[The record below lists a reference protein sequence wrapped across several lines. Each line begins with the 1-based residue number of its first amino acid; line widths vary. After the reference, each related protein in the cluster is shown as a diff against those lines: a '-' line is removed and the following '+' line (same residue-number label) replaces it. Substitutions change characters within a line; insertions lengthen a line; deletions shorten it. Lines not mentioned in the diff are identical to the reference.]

1 MDTFISIIGLASFIY
16 LFILGAKTL
25 KAKIT
30 PRPPVYLPVPRTI
43 AAQVQTRLCDKEYE
57 GMPCRIFSSDE
68 NDFTLIYTPK
78 PLSRE
83 SAEAIIRNEPDL
95 MRHEI
100 CFHTTP
106 DEAYYHT
113 PLTIRDIDA
122 KSPYGQYLH
131 SDDGSYTMI
140 FGFNTPR

>member
-1 MDTFISIIGLASFIY
+1 MDTFINIIGLASFIY
-16 LFILGAKTL
+16 LFILGAKAF
-25 KAKIT
+25 KKKIT
-30 PRPPVYLPVPRTI
+30 PPPALVKETI
-43 AAQVQTRLCDKEYE
+43 TVQVHTRLCDNEYE
-57 GMPCRIFSSDE
+57 GMPCRIFCSDD
-68 NDFTLIYTPK
+68 NDFTHIYTPR
-78 PLSRE
+78 PVSQE

>member
-1 MDTFISIIGLASFIY
+1 MDTFINIIGLASFIY
-16 LFILGAKTL
+16 LFIYLGV
-25 KAKIT
+25 KAFKKKNTPPPALVKSTIT
-30 PRPPVYLPVPRTI
+30 I
-43 AAQVQTRLCDKEYE
+43 QVHTRLCENEYE
-57 GMPCRIFSSDE
+57 GMPCRIFCSDD
-68 NDFTLIYTPK
+68 NDFTHIYTPR
-78 PLSRE
+78 PVSQE
-83 SAEAIIRNEPDL
+83 SAEAIIRDTPDL

>member
-1 MDTFISIIGLASFIY
+1 MDTFINIIGLASFIY
-16 LFILGAKTL
+16 LFILGAKAF
-25 KAKIT
+25 KKKIT
-30 PRPPVYLPVPRTI
+30 PPPALVKETI
-43 AAQVQTRLCDKEYE
+43 TVQVHTRLCDNEYE
-57 GMPCRIFSSDE
+57 GMSCRIFSSVE

>member
-16 LFILGAKTL
+16 FFILGAKAF
-25 KAKIT
+25 KKKIT
-30 PRPPVYLPVPRTI
+30 PPPALVKETI
-43 AAQVQTRLCDKEYE
+43 TVQVHTRLCDNEYE
-57 GMPCRIFSSDE
+57 GMPCRIFCSDD
-68 NDFTLIYTPK
+68 NDFTHIYTPR
-78 PLSRE
+78 PVSQE

>member
-1 MDTFISIIGLASFIY
+1 M
-16 LFILGAKTL
+16 
-25 KAKIT
+25 
-30 PRPPVYLPVPRTI
+30 
-43 AAQVQTRLCDKEYE
+43 QTRLCDKEYE
-57 GMPCRIFSSDE
+57 GMPCRIFSSVE

-106 DEAYYHT
+106 DEAAAKFRHVGMWNVHRRLQYSFGEGYGLAIQSQPGQGT
-113 PLTIRDIDA
+113 TVTVRLPGAPTGKEPL
-122 KSPYGQYLH
+122 
-131 SDDGSYTMI
+131 
-140 FGFNTPR
+140 

>member
-1 MDTFISIIGLASFIY
+1 MDTFINIIGLASFIY
-16 LFILGAKTL
+16 LFILGAKAF
-25 KAKIT
+25 KKKIT
-30 PRPPVYLPVPRTI
+30 PPPALVKETI
-43 AAQVQTRLCDKEYE
+43 TVQVHTRLCDNEYE
-57 GMPCRIFSSDE
+57 GMPCRIFCSDD
-68 NDFTLIYTPK
+68 NDFTHIYTPR
-78 PLSRE
+78 PVSQE

-122 KSPYGQYLH
+122 KSPYGQYMRT
-131 SDDGSYTMI
+131 DDGYYTRI
-140 FGFNTPR
+140 FGFNTHR

>member
-16 LFILGAKTL
+16 LFILGAKAF
-25 KAKIT
+25 KKKIT
-30 PRPPVYLPVPRTI
+30 PPPALVKETI
-43 AAQVQTRLCDKEYE
+43 TVQVHTRLCDNEYE
-57 GMPCRIFSSDE
+57 GMPCRIFSSVE
-68 NDFTLIYTPK
+68 NDFTHIYTPR
-78 PLSRE
+78 PVSQE